1 MARTSKTSSQIDID
15 VGARI
20 RGRRKLLGMSQ
31 SSLAD
36 QLGITFQQ
44 VQKYEKGS
52 NRVGSSRLQHIA
64 MILGTTPS
72 ALFGEAEDGSKIT
85 PSLAAVSDLMIS
97 SEGISLNK
105 AFIRITDPGIRKS
118 IIALVKT
125 LADESDA

>member
-1 MARTSKTSSQIDID
+1 MPRTSNAPSQIDVD

-31 SSLAD
+31 SSLAS

-64 MILGTTPS
+64 LILGTTPS
-72 ALFGEAEDGSKIT
+72 ALFGEGEDGSKPATGLEAI
-85 PSLAAVSDLMIS
+85 DCLMIS
-97 SEGISLNK
+97 SEGLSLNK
-105 AFIRITDPGIRKS
+105 AFVRISDPGVRKS

-125 LADESDA
+125 LAKEADA